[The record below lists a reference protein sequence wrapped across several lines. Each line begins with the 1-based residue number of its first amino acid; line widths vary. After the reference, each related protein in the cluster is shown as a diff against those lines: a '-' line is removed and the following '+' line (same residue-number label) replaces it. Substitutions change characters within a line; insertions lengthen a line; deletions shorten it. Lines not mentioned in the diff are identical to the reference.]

1 MNGKPDSWPATGNT
15 LLLGDP
21 GVLLRVV
28 GAAEF
33 AYVKGEEE
41 LFCAKYGL
49 REKVHLFILFT
60 TCLVHILSSRNLPM
74 LKGVYKSY
82 IEVRN

>member
-1 MNGKPDSWPATGNT
+1 MAGKPDSWPATNNI

-21 GVLLRVV
+21 GVLLRAV
-28 GAAEF
+28 GAVEY

-49 REKVHLFILFT
+49 REKVFELIIVC
-60 TCLVHILSSRNLPM
+60 TCLEVESM
-74 LKGVYKSY
+74 LF
-82 IEVRN
+82 

>member
-1 MNGKPDSWPATGNT
+1 MLELFLQVMSGKPDSWPATGNT

-21 GVLLRVV
+21 GILLRAV
-28 GAAEF
+28 GAVEF

-49 REKVHLFILFT
+49 REKVCMFYPTQIKRSFFIL
-60 TCLVHILSSRNLPM
+60 
-74 LKGVYKSY
+74 
-82 IEVRN
+82 